1 MFLSYHVDNT
11 TLGMRVDKL
20 LSVTEK
26 SERIDLGYGLLELA
40 DHSDQRLI
48 HFASHQLPDQHYLLI
63 LGE

>member
-1 MFLSYHVDNT
+1 MFLSYLVDNT
-11 TLGMRVDKL
+11 TLGVRADKL

-48 HFASHQLPDQHYLLI
+48 HFTGHLLPDQHYLLI